1 MTSEPPFTG
10 SDITMHTVS
19 TQPQLHNLNLAA
31 GGAACT
37 VSLMSERRGYGQ
49 HCPIA
54 IAAEVVA
61 ERWTPLLVRALCV
74 GATHFNEIHE
84 SVPRMSS
91 ALLSKRLRELERA
104 GVIHRTKSAGCRG
117 EYRLTEAGEALF
129 PVLEAMGFWAQRWLK
144 RDILREKNLDPFI
157 LMWEIRR
164 HWRSSGRDLAV
175 RRVVH
180 FHLDGAP
187 VAKRLF
193 WLVFEPHDID
203 ICTRDPGFEIDLWV
217 TASLCTLVEI
227 WLGHRSLRAAIDDG
241 ALRLDGS
248 ATERKDFRK
257 WFALSHFA
265 HGQDGPS

>member
-1 MTSEPPFTG
+1 
-10 SDITMHTVS
+10 VS
-19 TQPQLHNLNLAA
+19 
-31 GGAACT
+31 
-37 VSLMSERRGYGQ
+37 VVSERRGYGQ

-54 IAAEVVA
+54 IAAEIVA
-61 ERWTPLLVRALCV
+61 ERWTPLLVRALCL

-91 ALLSKRLRELERA
+91 ALLSKRLRELEYA
-104 GVIHRTKSAGCRG
+104 GVIHRAAGAGGRS

-144 RDILREKNLDPFI
+144 RDITREENLDPFI

-187 VAKRLF
+187 VAKRLY

-203 ICTRDPGFEIDLWV
+203 ICTRDPGFEIDLWI
-217 TASLCTLVEI
+217 TASIRTLVEI
-227 WLGHRSLRAAIDDG
+227 WLGHRSLDAAINDD

-248 ATERKDFRK
+248 AAERNAFRR

-265 HGQDGPS
+265 RGQKEIS

>member
-1 MTSEPPFTG
+1 MRVMNG
-10 SDITMHTVS
+10 
-19 TQPQLHNLNLAA
+19 
-31 GGAACT
+31 
-37 VSLMSERRGYGQ
+37 RRGYGQ

-54 IAAEVVA
+54 IAAEIVA
-61 ERWTPLLVRALCV
+61 ERWTPLLVRALCM

-84 SVPRMSS
+84 SVPKMSS
-91 ALLSKRLRELERA
+91 ALLSKRLRELEQA
-104 GVIHRTKSAGCRG
+104 GVIRRTEGAGGRG

-144 RDILREKNLDPFI
+144 RDIVSKDNLDPFI

-164 HWRSSGRDLAV
+164 HWRASGRDLAA

-187 VAKRLF
+187 AAKRLY
-193 WLVFEPHDID
+193 WLVFEPNDID

-217 TASLCTLVEI
+217 AAGIRTLVEI
-227 WLGHRSLRAAIDDG
+227 WLGHRSLDAAIDDG

-248 ATERKDFRK
+248 ASERKAFRA

-265 HGQDGPS
+265 RGQDGTN

>member
-1 MTSEPPFTG
+1 MG
-10 SDITMHTVS
+10 
-19 TQPQLHNLNLAA
+19 
-31 GGAACT
+31 
-37 VSLMSERRGYGQ
+37 ERRGYGQ

-61 ERWTPLLVRALCV
+61 ERWTPLLVRSLCV
-74 GATHFNEIHE
+74 GATRFNEIHE

-91 ALLSKRLRELERA
+91 ALLSKRLRELEDA
-104 GVIHRTKSAGCRG
+104 GVIHRTNGAGSRS
-117 EYRLTEAGEALF
+117 EYRLTEAGQALF

-144 RDILREKNLDPFI
+144 RDIIRKENLDPFI

-180 FHLDGAP
+180 FRLDGVPA
-187 VAKRLF
+187 AKRLY

-217 TASLCTLVEI
+217 TASIRTLVEV
-227 WLGHRSLRAAIDDG
+227 WLGHRSLRSAIEDG
-241 ALRLDGS
+241 TLHLDGS
-248 ATERKDFRK
+248 TIERKAFCE

-265 HGQDGPS
+265 RAQEGTAKAKA